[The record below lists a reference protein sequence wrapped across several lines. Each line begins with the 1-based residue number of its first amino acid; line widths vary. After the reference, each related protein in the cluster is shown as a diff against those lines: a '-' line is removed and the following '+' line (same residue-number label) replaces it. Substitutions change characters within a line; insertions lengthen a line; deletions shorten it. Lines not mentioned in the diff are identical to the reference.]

1 MDDVGTAAARAEGLR
16 WEMDQAEDGL
26 VRAVRCAT
34 AAGAGL
40 PDLAIASGLSFD
52 AIERL
57 LR

>member
-1 MDDVGTAAARAEGLR
+1 
-16 WEMDQAEDGL
+16 MDQAEDGL
-26 VRAVRCAT
+26 VRAVRSAT

-57 LR
+57 LE